1 MWNRAQCI
9 RLYAFAFIIC
19 IVGNAALL
27 SGATAQDAPHG
38 TVGWY
43 ASATGTVGIT
53 RGQTLRLSVVNVG
66 VVDAEVHCGLWQNP
80 KPIAVVQNSSTL
92 PPAHGKD
99 CDLKA
104 ADIPGEHFDKTGRVQ
119 VRAIVRSSAPN
130 VLANLEVFDDQTG
143 RTSLVLSVQELVRP
157 K

>member
-1 MWNRAQCI
+1 MQNRPLI
-9 RLYAFAFIIC
+9 RLCALASIIG
-19 IVGNAALL
+19 IVGNV
-27 SGATAQDAPHG
+27 GAPSRATTQDATQG
-38 TVGWY
+38 TLGWY

-66 VVDAEVHCGLWQNP
+66 AVDAEVHCGLWQNP
-80 KPIAVVQNSSTL
+80 KPIAVLQNSSTL

-104 ADIPGEHFDKTGRVQ
+104 ADIAAEYFDKAGRVQ
-119 VRAIVRSSAPN
+119 VRALARSSTPN
-130 VLANLEVFDDQTG
+130 VVANLEVFDDQTG

>member
-1 MWNRAQCI
+1 
-9 RLYAFAFIIC
+9 
-19 IVGNAALL
+19 
-27 SGATAQDAPHG
+27 
-38 TVGWY
+38 
-43 ASATGTVGIT
+43 
-53 RGQTLRLSVVNVG
+53 VNVG